1 MLAVELVI
9 VLLAIFL
16 GARLGG
22 IGIGFAGGLGVLVL
36 ALIGVKPGSIPFD
49 VISIIMAVIAAISA
63 MQVAGGMDYLVQQT
77 EKLLRK
83 NPKHIT
89 ILAPIVTY
97 FLTIFAGTGNISLSA
112 LPVIAEVA
120 KEQGIKP
127 CRPLSTAVVS
137 AQIAIT
143 ASPISAAVVYMS
155 SVMEGHGVSYLH
167 LLMVVLPST
176 FLTIFAGTGN
186 ISLSALPVIAEVA
199 KEQGI
204 KPCRPLSTAVVS
216 AQIAITASPI
226 SAAVVYMS
234 SVMEGHGVSYLH
246 LLMVVLPSTFCAVLV
261 MSLLVTWLFDSKLSD
276 DPVYLKRLEEGLI
289 TLRGNKELE
298 IKPRAKASVLLF
310 LLGVLCVVAYAII
323 NSPGL
328 GLVAKPLMNTTNA
341 ILIIMLSVAT
351 LTTLLCRVDTDQ
363 VLNSSTFKAGMS
375 ACICILG
382 VAWLGDTFV
391 QANIDWIKETAGSV
405 IQAHP
410 WLLAVIFFFC
420 SALLYSQAATAKAL
434 MPMALALN
442 VSPLTAVASFAAVSG
457 LFILPTYPTLV
468 AAVQMD
474 DTGTTRIGR
483 FVFNHPFFIPG
494 TIGVILAVVF
504 GFLLGGLML

>member
-1 MLAVELVI
+1 MLIIELII
-9 VLLAIFL
+9 VLAAIFL

-22 IGIGFAGGLGVLVL
+22 IGIGFAGGIGVL
-36 ALIGVKPGSIPFD
+36 ALAVCGVKPGSIPFD
-49 VISIIMAVIAAISA
+49 VISIIMAVIAAIST

-77 EKLLRK
+77 EKLLRR

-89 ILAPIVTY
+89 LLAPIVTY
-97 FLTIFAGTGNISLSA
+97 FLTLLAGTGNISLSA

-127 CRPLSTAVVS
+127 CRPLSTAVVA
-137 AQIAIT
+137 AQIGIT

-167 LLMVVLPST
+167 LLMVMIPST
-176 FLTIFAGTGN
+176 F
-186 ISLSALPVIAEVA
+186 
-199 KEQGI
+199 
-204 KPCRPLSTAVVS
+204 
-216 AQIAITASPI
+216 
-226 SAAVVYMS
+226 AAVI
-234 SVMEGHGVSYLH
+234 
-246 LLMVVLPSTFCAVLV
+246 V
-261 MSLLVTWLFDSKLSD
+261 MSLLIGWIFNAKLSD
-276 DPVYLKRLEEGLI
+276 DPVYLKRYEEGLVA
-289 TLRGNKELE
+289 LRGNNRKA
-298 IKPRAKASVLLF
+298 IKPRAKLSVLLF
-310 LLGVLCVVAYAII
+310 LLGVFSVVGYAVV
-323 NSPGL
+323 NSPSL
-328 GLVAKPLMNTTNA
+328 GWVEKPLMNTTSA

-351 LTTLLCRVDTDQ
+351 LTTLICRINTDSI
-363 VLNSSTFKAGMS
+363 LTSGTFKAGMS

-391 QANIDWIKETAGSV
+391 QANLGWIKETAGEL
-405 IQAHP
+405 IQSHP

-434 MPMALALN
+434 MPLALALN
-442 VSPLTAVASFAAVSG
+442 VTPLTAVASFAAVSG

-494 TIGVILAVVF
+494 TIGVFLSVLF
-504 GFLLGGLML
+504 GFGLGSIIL

>member
-1 MLAVELVI
+1 MLIIELII
-9 VLLAIFL
+9 VLAAIFL

-22 IGIGFAGGLGVLVL
+22 IGIGFAGGIGVL
-36 ALIGVKPGSIPFD
+36 ALAVCGVKPGSIPFD
-49 VISIIMAVIAAISA
+49 VISIIMAVIAAIST

-77 EKLLRK
+77 EKLLRR

-89 ILAPIVTY
+89 LLAPIVTY
-97 FLTIFAGTGNISLSA
+97 FLTLLAGTGNISLSA

-127 CRPLSTAVVS
+127 CRPLSTAVVA
-137 AQIAIT
+137 AQIGIT

-167 LLMVVLPST
+167 LLMVMIPST
-176 FLTIFAGTGN
+176 F
-186 ISLSALPVIAEVA
+186 
-199 KEQGI
+199 
-204 KPCRPLSTAVVS
+204 
-216 AQIAITASPI
+216 
-226 SAAVVYMS
+226 AAVI
-234 SVMEGHGVSYLH
+234 
-246 LLMVVLPSTFCAVLV
+246 V
-261 MSLLVTWLFDSKLSD
+261 MSLLIGWIFNSKLSD
-276 DPVYLKRLEEGLI
+276 DPVYLKRYEEGLVE
-289 TLRGNKELE
+289 LRGNNRKA
-298 IKPRAKASVLLF
+298 IKPRAKLSVLLF
-310 LLGVLCVVAYAII
+310 LLGVFSVVGYAVV
-323 NSPGL
+323 NSPSL
-328 GLVAKPLMNTTNA
+328 GWVEKPLMNTTSA

-351 LTTLLCRVDTDQ
+351 LTTLICRINTDSI
-363 VLNSSTFKAGMS
+363 LTSGTFKAGMS

-391 QANIDWIKETAGSV
+391 QANLGWIKETAGELIHS
-405 IQAHP
+405 HP

-434 MPMALALN
+434 MPLALALN
-442 VSPLTAVASFAAVSG
+442 VTPLTAVASFAAVSG

-494 TIGVILAVVF
+494 TIGVFLSVLF
-504 GFLLGGLML
+504 GFGLGSIIL

>member
-1 MLAVELVI
+1 MLSA
-9 VLLAIFL
+9 
-16 GARLGG
+16 
-22 IGIGFAGGLGVLVL
+22 
-36 ALIGVKPGSIPFD
+36 IGVKPGHIPFD

-63 MQVAGGMDYLVQQT
+63 MQVAGGLDYLVQQT

-83 NPKHIT
+83 NPKYIT

-97 FLTIFAGTGNISLSA
+97 FLTLFAGTGNISLSA

-127 CRPLSTAVVS
+127 CRPLSTAVVA
-137 AQIAIT
+137 AQIGIT

-155 SVMEGHGVSYLH
+155 SLMEGHGVSYIH
-167 LLMVVLPST
+167 LLMVLLPST
-176 FLTIFAGTGN
+176 FAAIVLMSFI
-186 ISLSALPVIAEVA
+186 
-199 KEQGI
+199 
-204 KPCRPLSTAVVS
+204 VS
-216 AQIAITASPI
+216 W
-226 SAAVVYMS
+226 V
-234 SVMEGHGVSYLH
+234 
-246 LLMVVLPSTFCAVLV
+246 FN
-261 MSLLVTWLFDSKLSD
+261 SKLSD
-276 DPVYLKRLEEGLI
+276 DPVYLKRLAENLV
-289 TLRGNKELE
+289 TLRGSKQIEV
-298 IKPRAKASVLLF
+298 KPRAKASVLLF
-310 LLGVLCVVAYAII
+310 LAGVISVVIYAIV
-323 NSPGL
+323 NSPSI
-328 GLVAKPLMNTTNA
+328 GLVEEPLMNTTHA

-351 LTTLLCRVDTDQ
+351 ITTMSCSVDTDAI
-363 VLNSSTFKAGMS
+363 LNSSTFKAGMS

-391 QANIDWIKETAGSV
+391 QANIDWIKGTAGGL
-405 IQAHP
+405 IQSQP

-434 MPMALALN
+434 MPMALVLN
-442 VSPLTAVASFAAVSG
+442 VTPLTAIASFSAVSG

-494 TIGVILAVVF
+494 TIGVALAVAF
-504 GFLLGGLML
+504 GFLFGGMIL

>member
-1 MLAVELVI
+1 MIVVELII

-36 ALIGVKPGSIPFD
+36 AAIGVKPGTIPFD

-63 MQVAGGMDYLVQQT
+63 MQVAGGLDYLVNQT

-83 NPKHIT
+83 NPKYIT

-97 FLTIFAGTGNISLSA
+97 FLTIFAGTGNISLA
-112 LPVIAEVA
+112 TLPVIAEVA

-155 SVMEGHGVSYLH
+155 SVMEGHGISYIH
-167 LLMVVLPST
+167 LLSVVIPST
-176 FLTIFAGTGN
+176 
-186 ISLSALPVIAEVA
+186 
-199 KEQGI
+199 
-204 KPCRPLSTAVVS
+204 
-216 AQIAITASPI
+216 
-226 SAAVVYMS
+226 
-234 SVMEGHGVSYLH
+234 
-246 LLMVVLPSTFCAVLV
+246 LLAVLV
-261 MSLLVTWLFDSKLSD
+261 MSFLVTMLFNSKLSD
-276 DPVYLKRLEEGLI
+276 DPIYRKRLEEGLI
-289 TLRGNKELE
+289 ELRGENK
-298 IKPRAKASVLLF
+298 PMAKNSVWLF
-310 LLGVLCVVAYAII
+310 LLGVICVVVYAIV
-323 NSPGL
+323 NSPSL
-328 GLVAKPLMNTTNA
+328 GLVEKPLMNTTNA

-351 LTTLLCRVDTDQ
+351 LTTILCKVETDAI
-363 VLNSSTFKAGMS
+363 LNSSTFKAGMS

-391 QANIDWIKETAGSV
+391 SANIDWIKDTAGSV
-405 IQAHP
+405 IQGHP
-410 WLLAVIFFFC
+410 WLLAVIFFFA

-474 DTGTTRIGR
+474 DTGTTRIGK

-494 TIGVILAVVF
+494 TLGVVLAVCF
-504 GFLLGGLML
+504 GFLLGSFML

>member
-1 MLAVELVI
+1 MIAVELVI

-22 IGIGFAGGLGVLVL
+22 IGIGFAGGIGVLVL
-36 ALIGVKPGSIPFD
+36 AMIGVKPGSIPFD

-89 ILAPIVTY
+89 ILAPLVTY
-97 FLTIFAGTGNISLSA
+97 FLTIFSGTGNISLSA

-167 LLMVVLPST
+167 LLMIVIPST
-176 FLTIFAGTGN
+176 L
-186 ISLSALPVIAEVA
+186 
-199 KEQGI
+199 
-204 KPCRPLSTAVVS
+204 
-216 AQIAITASPI
+216 
-226 SAAVVYMS
+226 
-234 SVMEGHGVSYLH
+234 
-246 LLMVVLPSTFCAVLV
+246 CAVFV
-261 MSLLVTWLFDSKLSD
+261 MSLIVSWCFNSKLSD
-276 DPVYLKRLEEGLI
+276 DPIYIKRLEEGLV
-289 TLRGNKELE
+289 TLRGDTVKV
-298 IKPRAKASVLLF
+298 IKPRAKTSVLLF
-310 LLGVLCVVAYAII
+310 LAGVLCVVAYAII
-323 NSPGL
+323 NSPSV
-328 GLVAKPLMNTTNA
+328 GLVATPLMNTTNA

-351 LTTLLCRVDTDQ
+351 ITTMVCSVDTDSI
-363 VLNSSTFKAGMS
+363 LNSSTFKAGMS

-391 QANIDWIKETAGSV
+391 QHNLDWIKETAGSL
-405 IQAHP
+405 IQAHS

-434 MPMALALN
+434 MPMVMALN
-442 VSPLTAVASFAAVSG
+442 VSPLAAIASFAAVSG

-494 TIGVILAVVF
+494 TIGVALAVCF
-504 GFLLGGLML
+504 GFVMGGLVL

>member
-22 IGIGFAGGLGVLVL
+22 IGIGFAGGIGVLIL
-36 ALIGVKPGSIPFD
+36 AILGVKPGSIPFD

-63 MQVAGGMDYLVQQT
+63 MQIAGGLDYLVQQT

-83 NPKHIT
+83 NPKYIT

-97 FLTIFAGTGNISLSA
+97 FLTLFAGTGNISLA
-112 LPVIAEVA
+112 TLPVIAEVA

-137 AQIAIT
+137 AQIGIT
-143 ASPISAAVVYMS
+143 ASPISAAVVYMA
-155 SVMEGHGVSYLH
+155 SVMEGQGISYIH
-167 LLMVVLPST
+167 LLMIL
-176 FLTIFAGTGN
+176 
-186 ISLSALPVIAEVA
+186 
-199 KEQGI
+199 
-204 KPCRPLSTAVVS
+204 
-216 AQIAITASPI
+216 
-226 SAAVVYMS
+226 
-234 SVMEGHGVSYLH
+234 
-246 LLMVVLPSTFCAVLV
+246 LPSTFCAIVL
-261 MSLLVTWLFDSKLSD
+261 MSFIISWLFDSKLAN
-276 DPVYLKRLEEGLI
+276 DPIYQKRLADGLI
-289 TLRGNKELE
+289 EMRGASQIE
-298 IKPRAKASVLLF
+298 IKPKAKLSVLLF
-310 LLGVLCVVAYAII
+310 LLGVIGVVIYAVI
-323 NSPGL
+323 NSPSV
-328 GLVAKPLMNTTNA
+328 GLVEKPLMNTTNA

-351 LTTLLCRVDTDQ
+351 LTTVICSVNTDAI
-363 VLNSSTFKAGMS
+363 LNSSTFKAGMS

-391 QANIDWIKETAGSV
+391 QANLDWIKETAGNLIHSR
-405 IQAHP
+405 P

-434 MPMALALN
+434 MPMALALH
-442 VSPLTAVASFAAVSG
+442 VTPLTAIASFSAVSG

-494 TIGVILAVVF
+494 TIAVGLAVSF
-504 GFLLGGLML
+504 GFLFGGMIL

>member
-1 MLAVELVI
+1 MIAVELVI

-22 IGIGFAGGLGVLVL
+22 IGIGIGFAGGIGVLVL
-36 ALIGVKPGSIPFD
+36 AIIGVKPGSIPFD

-89 ILAPIVTY
+89 ILAPLVTY

-155 SVMEGHGVSYLH
+155 SVMEGQGVSYLH
-167 LLMVVLPST
+167 LLMIVIPST
-176 FLTIFAGTGN
+176 L
-186 ISLSALPVIAEVA
+186 
-199 KEQGI
+199 
-204 KPCRPLSTAVVS
+204 
-216 AQIAITASPI
+216 
-226 SAAVVYMS
+226 
-234 SVMEGHGVSYLH
+234 
-246 LLMVVLPSTFCAVLV
+246 CAVFV
-261 MSLLVTWLFDSKLSD
+261 MSLIVSWCFSSKLSD
-276 DPVYLKRLEEGLI
+276 DPIYLKRLEEGLV
-289 TLRGNKELE
+289 TLRGDTVKV
-298 IKPRAKASVLLF
+298 IKPRAKTSVLLF
-310 LLGVLCVVAYAII
+310 LAGVLCVVAYAII
-323 NSPGL
+323 NSPSV
-328 GLVAKPLMNTTNA
+328 GLVETPLMNTTNA

-351 LTTLLCRVDTDQ
+351 ITTLVCSVDTDSI
-363 VLNSSTFKAGMS
+363 LNSSTFKAGMS

-391 QANIDWIKETAGSV
+391 QHNLEWIKETAGSL
-405 IQAHP
+405 IQAHS

-442 VSPLTAVASFAAVSG
+442 VSPLAAIASFAAVSG

-494 TIGVILAVVF
+494 TIGVALAVCF
-504 GFLLGGLML
+504 GFVMGGLVL